1 MTRQAA
7 EDDFW
12 LALGELLRPDAPDHN
27 RRMVAD
33 FARVSGIDEGT
44 IWRKLR
50 GRLNIPNEARR

>member
-1 MTRQAA
+1 MTRQSA

-27 RRMVAD
+27 RKMVRD
-33 FARVSGIDEGT
+33 FSKASQIPEET

-50 GRLNIPNEARR
+50 GRLNIPNEASR